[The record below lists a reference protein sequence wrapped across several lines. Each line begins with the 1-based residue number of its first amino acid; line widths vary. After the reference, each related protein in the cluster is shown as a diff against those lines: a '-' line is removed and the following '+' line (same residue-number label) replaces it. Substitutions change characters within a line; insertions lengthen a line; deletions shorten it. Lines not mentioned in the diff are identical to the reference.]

1 MKQQEALAF
10 TRTCWTL
17 SKKIKAKASTLYKC
31 KADKVHP
38 VNYSGPSGDMP
49 GGLKLS

>member
-10 TRTCWTL
+10 TRTCWIL
-17 SKKIKAKASTLYKC
+17 SKKIKAKANTLYKC